1 MSGAL
6 DVALAIGSS
15 PEDTLSRP
23 KAAPAVPIF
32 SSRRFIVRLYFLE
45 MKAGVKLAASIL
57 LAWLSVVPAMACL
70 APNSQLTDAEKAC
83 CRKMAN
89 NCGDMGT
96 DSSHSCCKPKAQ
108 SGAHPYVITAAKV
121 SQHSI
126 VDVVL
131 RIGSQPSKLAGLQQ
145 FSNAATIP
153 GDHSPPTSIST
164 TILRI

>member
-1 MSGAL
+1 MPGAL
-6 DVALAIGSS
+6 DAALAAGFST
-15 PEDTLSRP
+15 EGTLSRP

-45 MKAGVKLAASIL
+45 MKAVIKVVASIL
-57 LAWLSVVPAMACL
+57 LVWLSAAPAMACL
-70 APNSQLTDAEKAC
+70 APDSQLTDAEKAC
-83 CRKMAN
+83 CRQMKN
-89 NCGDMGT
+89 DCGDMGT
-96 DSSHSCCKPKAQ
+96 HSSHSCCKPKAQ

-121 SQHSI
+121 SQRSI
-126 VDVVL
+126 VGVVL

-153 GDHSPPTSIST
+153 GDHSPPASIST